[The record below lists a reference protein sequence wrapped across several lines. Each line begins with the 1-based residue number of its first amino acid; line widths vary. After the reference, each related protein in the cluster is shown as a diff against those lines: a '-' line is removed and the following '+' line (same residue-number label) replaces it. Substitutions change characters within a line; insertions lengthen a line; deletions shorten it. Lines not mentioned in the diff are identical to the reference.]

1 MAHFFC
7 YMHISFVIK
16 SIYCIKN
23 NLLMGENRK
32 YLKLPRI
39 DSVFDNK
46 EIAINSIKEYVI
58 DNVLFFHD
66 GESIL
71 VRFKNEYNEIVSK
84 NNEYVK
90 KRKSYYGFAR
100 NYPGK
105 LGSSKYV
112 IGESKIVRRN
122 ETIRKIAIAIIVILL
137 FLASYVITT
146 VGFNISN
153 KEIQNKTTA
162 VSVTDTAVVL

>member
-1 MAHFFC
+1 MA
-7 YMHISFVIK
+7 
-16 SIYCIKN
+16 
-23 NLLMGENRK
+23 
-32 YLKLPRI
+32 
-39 DSVFDNK
+39 
-46 EIAINSIKEYVI
+46 
-58 DNVLFFHD
+58 
-66 GESIL
+66 
-71 VRFKNEYNEIVSK
+71 K

-90 KRKSYYGFAR
+90 KRKSYYGFAK

-122 ETIRKIAIAIIVILL
+122 ETIRRIVIAIIVIFL

-153 KEIQNKTTA
+153 KEQKNKTTS
-162 VSVTDTAVVL
+162 VSIDTDVVL